1 MYFTT
6 LFLMFDLLIHVHTYG
21 QSVGLVSMSVEGSH
35 SIVFLHVSDNRKGHL
50 VREDKAQHTQN
61 HRRLYSFPLNLSLKF
76 NVRFSLTFASL

>member
-35 SIVFLHVSDNRKGHL
+35 SIVFLHVSDYRKGHL
-50 VREDKAQHTQN
+50 VREDSPNILKIIDVYT
-61 HRRLYSFPLNLSLKF
+61 RFP
-76 NVRFSLTFASL
+76 

>member
-21 QSVGLVSMSVEGSH
+21 QSVGLVSRSVEGSR
-35 SIVFLHVSDNRKGHL
+35 SVVFLHVSDYRKGHL

-61 HRRLYSFPLNLSLKF
+61 HTRIYTFPLNLSMKCSFFLNF
-76 NVRFSLTFASL
+76 R

>member
-21 QSVGLVSMSVEGSH
+21 QSVGLVSWSVEGSR
-35 SIVFLHVSDNRKGHL
+35 SVVFLHVSDYRKKHL

-61 HRRLYSFPLNLSLKF
+61 HTRLYTFPLNLSMKF
-76 NVRFSLTFASL
+76 DVRFSLTFASL